1 MTDYDVG
8 YEADYDR
15 YDAEADAAQDAYETE
30 LRAILDPLVREE
42 LHKRMEALIAAD
54 PEGKDESW
62 DEDSLREKIEEELR
76 PEAEEI
82 LAEQAANHCGCNDY
96 HCPCH

>member
-15 YDAEADAAQDAYETE
+15 YDAAYDAARDAYEDAV
-30 LRAILDPLVREE
+30 RAILDPMVREE
-42 LHKRMEALIAAD
+42 LHKRIEALCAAD
-54 PEGKDESW
+54 PEGNNEDL
-62 DEDSLREKIEEELR
+62 DEDALREQIEEELR

-82 LAEQAANHCGCNDY
+82 LANQDPPCGCRDY